1 MILYSEL
8 TCLFYYKY
16 NFIKLN
22 KTCVSMKIMNKKSG
36 VKNNNNKYT
45 RNNKLPKLLNK
56 LMHHNKCILSFIF
69 RV

>member
-1 MILYSEL
+1 
-8 TCLFYYKY
+8 
-16 NFIKLN
+16 
-22 KTCVSMKIMNKKSG
+22 MKIMNKKSG